1 MKLIKDL
8 FLIRADK
15 DSKRITS
22 IIGHDGE
29 KLSLDTDFQKYQ
41 HATQIGEV
49 AFSPQIIGS
58 EFLNNTPIKDG
69 DTILFHHFICQ
80 DDNQVKYN
88 NEILYSCEY
97 FHIWA
102 KIQNSKLEP
111 LEDFLFIEPI
121 LEPLTH
127 TKTDGGLILKA
138 ERSKLKN
145 IGKIFALSKAAIKLG
160 MREGD
165 IVFFTNDADYDIN
178 VLGRDLYRMRIRNIV
193 GVERNARLVC
203 LSNKLLVLDITDAEI
218 KKGLMHNKNIRDRT
232 GVIYNV
238 GADIKGLAIGD
249 KVNYFDGVSS
259 RLNYMGKNYSFL
271 TEDNITY
278 KHL

>member
-1 MKLIKDL
+1 M

-15 DSKRITS
+15 DAKKITS
-22 IIGHDGE
+22 IVGHSGD
-29 KLSLDTDFQKYQ
+29 KLSLDTDFQKYN
-41 HATQIGEV
+41 HATQVGEV

-69 DTILFHHFICQ
+69 DAVLFHHFVCQ

-88 NEILYSCEY
+88 GETLYSCDY

-102 KIQNSKLEP
+102 KIVDSKLEP
-111 LEDFLFIEPI
+111 LEDFIFVEPI
-121 LEPLTH
+121 LEPLSQ
-127 TKTDGGLILKA
+127 TKTSGGLVLKA
-138 ERSKLKN
+138 ERTNLKN
-145 IGKIFALSKAAIKLG
+145 IGRIHSLSKASRKLG

-178 VLGRDLYRMRIRNIV
+178 VLGKDLYRMRIRNII
-193 GVERNARLVC
+193 GVERNSRLIC
-203 LSNKLLVLDITDAEI
+203 LSNKLLVLDITDAEVR
-218 KKGLMHNKNIRDRT
+218 KGLMHNKNIRDRT

-249 KVNYFDGVSS
+249 KINYFDGVSS

-271 TEDNITY
+271 TIEDVTY